1 MKTTQNLKG
10 KSQNYSSKIKTKN
23 VLELLQIKCF
33 TILMKKLL
41 LALELM
47 VFILLPSIAYTQE
60 KTSSEFYQDLLGNY
74 RRYQTFTEP
83 FNTAKSR
90 HQTYKSV
97 STHAELLKASQ
108 DLVSSEIDSIL
119 SYTLFIKTLLAEATK
134 VINYHENFLYI
145 KLDDEITFLNQTQ
158 KKVNSIS
165 SLSETGLLIKDLF
178 SHYQNVSK
186 IGYQIKTII
195 ELGAVNKV
203 FGNVKIDKDKIDN
216 FLVETSFDEAKLLEL
231 NAAKE
236 KFSDLNKEIVS
247 IEELMNKAANLQKTE
262 VHDDQKGISE
272 QITKLIEESVVKI
285 KSLISGYKNIVF
297 SLK

>member
-1 MKTTQNLKG
+1 MRK
-10 KSQNYSSKIKTKN
+10 
-23 VLELLQIKCF
+23 
-33 TILMKKLL
+33 
-41 LALELM
+41 
-47 VFILLPSIAYTQE
+47 FILLVFVLAFLFCPSFLFAQE
-60 KTSSEFYQDLLGNY
+60 KSSTQYYQDLLASY
-74 RRYQTFTEP
+74 RVYQTLIEP

-97 STHAELLKASQ
+97 STQAELLKASQ

-119 SYTLFIKTLLAEATK
+119 SYTHFIKTLLAEATK
-134 VINYHENFLYI
+134 VINYHENYLYI

-158 KKVNSIS
+158 KKINSIS
-165 SLSETGLLIKDLF
+165 SLSETDLLIKDLF

-247 IEELMNKAANLQKTE
+247 IEELMNKAANIQKTE

-285 KSLISGYKNIVF
+285 KSLIDGYKNIVF